1 MKKFKVLSIFLLLI
15 TLLLAVVGCGE
26 TPTNNPTDGNT
37 PTVGETPTTK
47 PTEPNTPT
55 ELPTE
60 SEEEIDYAGTLE
72 LDMNSSTLKAEVT
85 VKICV
90 DGDTTHFDINVPS
103 FDLTILKAR
112 YIACNTPEST
122 GKVEEYGKTASN
134 FTKSK
139 LMSAEKIIV
148 ESDNETWNADSTGG
162 RYVVWVWYKPAGS
175 DTFRN
180 LNIELLQ
187 EGLAI
192 ASNSGQNR
200 YGTTALAAIAQ
211 AKQLKKHIYS
221 GQNDP
226 NFFYGDAHEL
236 TLKELRCNITDYL
249 DEKVAFEGV
258 IYKEQSQT
266 VYVEEFDPETG
277 IYFGISV
284 YYGFNADPFVLEQLQ
299 VGNRVRV
306 VGTLTEYQ
314 GTYQVSGV
322 SYDIWNPTKP
332 SNTAA
337 ISTGHSAAYPEVS
350 PSDFNSEV
358 EVLWETEEGIVT
370 KTYPYAQLALGSSI
384 SMNNLQVVSVYTTT
398 NPESSSKGAMTLTCK
413 VGDETIVIRTEV
425 LYDASGKLITQ
436 DLYEGKNIN
445 IKGTVEYFDG
455 DYQIKVF
462 LAGDIT
468 FN

>member
-1 MKKFKVLSIFLLLI
+1 MKKCKVLSIFLLLI
-15 TLLLAVVGCGE
+15 TLLLAVVGCNDTPVE
-26 TPTNNPTDGNT
+26 TPTDGNT
-37 PTVGETPTTK
+37 PSVGVTPTPTPTPDVPTK
-47 PTEPNTPT
+47 P
-55 ELPTE
+55 
-60 SEEEIDYAGTLE
+60 SDAIDYASSVT
-72 LDMNSSTLKAEVT
+72 LDMNSSSLKAEVT
-85 VKICV
+85 VKIFV
-90 DGDTTHFDINVPS
+90 DGDTTHFNIDHPTFN
-103 FDLTILKAR
+103 LTVLKAR

-134 FTKSK
+134 FTKEK
-139 LMSAEKIIV
+139 LTNAEKIIV
-148 ESDNETWNADSTGG
+148 ESDNESWNADSTGG
-162 RYVVWVWYKPAGS
+162 RFIVWVWYKPAGS

-192 ASNSGQNR
+192 ASNSGQNK
-200 YGTTALAAIAQ
+200 YGETALAAIAQ
-211 AKQLKKHIYS
+211 ARALEKNVYS
-221 GQNDP
+221 GKPDP
-226 NFFYGDAHEL
+226 NFYYGDAHEL
-236 TLKELRCNITDYL
+236 TLKELRCNITDYI

-332 SNTAA
+332 SNTIA
-337 ISTGHSAAYPEVS
+337 ISTGHSVAYPEVS
-350 PSDFNSEV
+350 AADFASDV
-358 EVLWETEEGIVT
+358 EIAWETEEGIVEE
-370 KTYPYAQLALGSSI
+370 TYKYAMLALGSSI
-384 SMNNLQVVSVYTTT
+384 SMTNLQVISIYTTT
-398 NPESSSKGAMTLTCK
+398 NPESASKGAMTITCK
-413 VGDETIVIRTEV
+413 QDGTTVVIRTEV
-425 LYDASGKLITQ
+425 LYDASGKVITE
-436 DLYEGKNIN
+436 DLYKGKNIN
-445 IKGTVEYFDG
+445 IKGSVEYFDG

-462 LAGDIT
+462 LASDIT